1 MLAPPAHGPRTRR
14 RDARLPGAGRARAP
28 TRFVPP
34 RRRLCWGRS
43 PSGSRERHQLR
54 QLLQTHFMVSLRP
67 GSWLLLR
74 RGRGRGWKEPLRG
87 GESSSGPSLARTAPG
102 PAARPSPR
110 GARPAAQPA
119 GPHQCQHGQL
129 VTPGR
134 RAVPSRPPGSL
145 GAQGLPRPSG
155 KQRRQKL
162 PRAAPRGEAAWI
174 RAHRPYLALERPRSR
189 RAARGAWCAS
199 ARAWG
204 GR

>member
-67 GSWLLLR
+67 GSRLLLR

-87 GESSSGPSLARTAPG
+87 GESSSGPSLARPAPG
-102 PAARPSPR
+102 PAARPPLS
-110 GARPAAQPA
+110 AR
-119 GPHQCQHGQL
+119 
-129 VTPGR
+129 
-134 RAVPSRPPGSL
+134 RPPGS
-145 GAQGLPRPSG
+145 AARRPAPMSAWATCD
-155 KQRRQKL
+155 
-162 PRAAPRGEAAWI
+162 PRAPR
-174 RAHRPYLALERPRSR
+174 RPLPPARLARRPGPPPAQRKTATPETSPG
-189 RAARGAWCAS
+189 RAARGSRLDPRAS
-199 ARAWG
+199 PLPCSREATIQAGGAGRVVRERARV